1 MKPLDLVP
9 WALSLLVV
17 LLVVSNAADS
27 EVPSEVESST
37 GDDPDLDQFEDDI
50 PDFSAEDRSEMVPN
64 WRMWVSPSRLTGF
77 RVTSTTT
84 SLDRFK
90 QKLADRD
97 FAKATAGMDNET
109 IFHLQPLDCRYSG
122 AYRSFDGSC
131 NNLYHGCWGRSGET
145 YGRLLP
151 PEFGDGKNTPRRGR
165 HGNRLPNVR
174 FLSTLMQGNQIQS
187 DKTASKYFTDMTV
200 HFGQFLA
207 HEVSS
212 AAPYADTEVQNG
224 KLVQVTPPCCHQTT
238 NKDTECNEINVPDND
253 PFYERGHCIE
263 LVRSKFYNSS
273 ETACLKNNGVPKDVR
288 EQVNAVTAFIDGSLV
303 YGSSKFKAEPL
314 IDDDGTMLIDKNSKY
329 IKGGL
334 MPRSDDEG
342 SCSSFY
348 PGCDQRCFKAG
359 DIRASLTPIL
369 GALQTMFLRQH
380 NSIAHTFIARGW
392 SQWQVFN
399 VSRKIIGGM
408 LQVITYKEYLPLMLG
423 PNTMSRFDLKIPST
437 GYSYKPSLNPSLL
450 NAWAS
455 AACRVS
461 HSNIADKLRREGVS
475 MMKCPTLAYD
485 INNMDTFCKPD
496 NDPVR
501 ALLVGACQQKMQDLN
516 TVYSLQIT
524 RFLFSTPMVPGK
536 DLRAIDYH
544 RARDHGIRPYNEWRR
559 ICGLKPFASFDE
571 LKRACSKQ
579 YSPLIDKLQVAYYND
594 IENVDF
600 GVGAIL
606 EPPSSGSTFGPT
618 VTCLFGHQFHRLKF
632 GDRFWFENPKVP
644 TAFTRDQ
651 LSRLH
656 RVTLSGLICAVTD
669 VQRIQKNAFL
679 VPGPN
684 NPLVSCASLL
694 KEQDLNLASYHY

>member
-1 MKPLDLVP
+1 MKPCGLVP
-9 WALSLLVV
+9 WALPLLVV
-17 LLVVSNAADS
+17 LFVVLNVVDS
-27 EVPSEVESST
+27 DPHTDIETAT
-37 GDDPDLDQFEDDI
+37 GDDPDLDKLEEDT
-50 PDFSAEDRSEMVPN
+50 PDFSADDRSGMDRN
-64 WRMWVSPSRLTGF
+64 WKLWVSPSRLTGF
-77 RVTSTTT
+77 KLSSTTT
-84 SLDRFK
+84 SLERYQ

-97 FAKATAGMDNET
+97 FAKATAGMDDET

-122 AYRSFDGSC
+122 PYRSFDGSC
-131 NNLYHGCWGRSGET
+131 NNLYHGCWGRSDET
-145 YGRLLP
+145 YGRMLS
-151 PEFGDGKNTPRRGR
+151 PEFGDGLDTPRKGR

-174 FLSTLMQGNQIQS
+174 LLSTLMQGNQIQS
-187 DKTASKYFTDMTV
+187 EKTASKYFTDLNT
-200 HFGQFLA
+200 HFGQFVA

-212 AAPYADTEVQNG
+212 AAPYSDKVVQNG
-224 KLVQVTPPCCHQTT
+224 KLVQVTPPCCYTT
-238 NKDTECNEINVPDND
+238 DKDTECNEILVPDND
-253 PFYERGHCIE
+253 VFYEKGHCIE

-273 ETACLKNNGVPKDVR
+273 ETACPKNNAVPKDVR
-288 EQVNAVTAFIDGSLV
+288 EQVNAVTAFIDGSLI

-334 MPRSDDEG
+334 MPRSDEDG

-359 DIRASLTPIL
+359 DVRASLTPIL

-380 NSIAHTFIARGW
+380 NIIAKAFIARGW
-392 SQWQVFN
+392 DKWQTFN

-408 LQVITYKEYLPLMLG
+408 LQVVVYKEYLPLLLG
-423 PNTMSRFDLKIPST
+423 PLAMRRFELSVPT
-437 GYSYKPSLNPSLL
+437 PRYVYRPSLNPSLL
-450 NAWAS
+450 NAWAT

-461 HSNIADKLRREGVS
+461 HSNIADKLKREGLS
-475 MMKCPTLAYD
+475 LLKCPTLAYD

-496 NDPVR
+496 TDPIR

-524 RFLFSTPMVPGK
+524 RYLFSTPYKPGK

-559 ICGLKPFASFDE
+559 SCGLKPFGSFE
-571 LKRACSKQ
+571 EMKRASSKQ
-579 YSPLIDKLQVAYYND
+579 YGPLIDKLKIAYRND
-594 IENVDF
+594 IDNVDF

-606 EPPSSGSTFGPT
+606 EPLAPGSTFGPT
-618 VTCLFGHQFHRLKF
+618 ITCLFGHQFHRLKY

-644 TAFTRDQ
+644 TAFTPQQ
-651 LSRLH
+651 LSRLQ
-656 RVTLSGLICAVTD
+656 RVTLAGLICATTD
-669 VQRIQKNAFL
+669 VLRIQKNVLL

-684 NPLVSCASLL
+684 NPLVDCATLVR
-694 KEQDLNLASYHY
+694 EQDLNLASYHY